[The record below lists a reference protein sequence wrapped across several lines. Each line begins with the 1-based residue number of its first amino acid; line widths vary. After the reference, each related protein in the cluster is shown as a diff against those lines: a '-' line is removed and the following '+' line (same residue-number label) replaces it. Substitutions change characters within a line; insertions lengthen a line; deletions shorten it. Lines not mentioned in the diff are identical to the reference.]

1 MYQKYIY
8 EMSSDL
14 IDLKHFF
21 LVNIH
26 NDSKNKL
33 INYIETLHNILI
45 DSLDYYMILDESYLK
60 NYLKQIGL
68 TISLLSSININ
79 DENTVN
85 NILIALEENYVN

>member
-14 IDLKHFF
+14 IDLKNFF

-26 NDSKNKL
+26 NDSKNQS
-33 INYIETLHNILI
+33 INYIATLHNILI
-45 DSLDYYMILDESYLK
+45 DSLDYYMILDESYLM

-85 NILIALEENYVN
+85 NILISLEENYVN